1 MERLTDLARHITSLK
16 HDIRAEVVVNDL
28 LKNNDISDGKYI
40 VSKEGQF
47 SRAYRFD
54 ILDADVID
62 YDFDATQILKICL
75 SRDSIYDMLPE
86 NMVHNVRNDS
96 PEKDVDVMIREHKN
110 QKKQQKGART
120 FFQPFENEI
129 FGYGVAIE
137 GFERDFLTELNGSL
151 VADMFYDFW
160 GISKDFPKLLISKFI
175 RVLPFAYK
183 IVGNIELA
191 SEILANLLEENV
203 IINNKTHQKY
213 TDKDESIILGDSRLG
228 LDFITGN
235 SYDDYSNHFN
245 IQIGPLKNSNFVDY
259 IHEGKMKKFLD
270 LFYEYFFPIEVE
282 IETTILLA
290 EEKQNFEFVSEE
302 SSILGY
308 NTRI

>member
-1 MERLTDLARHITSLK
+1 MERLIDLARHITSLK
-16 HDIRAEVVVNDL
+16 HDIRAEVVINDL
-28 LKNNDISDGKYI
+28 LKNKDISEAEYV
-40 VSKEGQF
+40 VSKDGQF

-54 ILDADVID
+54 ILDAEITD
-62 YDFDATQILKICL
+62 YDFDATQVLEIAL
-75 SRDSIYDMLPE
+75 SRDSLYDMLPE
-86 NMVHNVRNDS
+86 GLVHNVRNDT
-96 PEKDVDVMIREHKN
+96 PQKDVDVMIREHRN

-129 FGYGVAIE
+129 FTYGVAIE
-137 GFERDFLTELNGSL
+137 GFERQFLSNLNGAL
-151 VADMFYDFW
+151 AADMFYDFW
-160 GISKDFPKLLISKFI
+160 GISKDFPKMLISKFI

-183 IVGNIELA
+183 IVGDIPLA
-191 SEILANLLEENV
+191 CEILANLLEEEV
-203 IINNKTHQKY
+203 VVNNKTHQKY

-235 SYDDYSNHFN
+235 SYDDYSSHFN

-259 IHEGKMKKFLD
+259 IHDGKKKKFLD

-282 IETTILLA
+282 IDTVILLP
-290 EEKQNFEFVSEE
+290 EEKQKFEFTNEE
-302 SSILGY
+302 SSVLGY